1 MEKIYILGNDSIQSF
16 ADSIDATLVNLQDTR
31 MSTHSSIHDF
41 VSNTFSSGKI
51 GLIIMDLETQIH
63 LCLDIAMHIR
73 LSLETLGFNAL
84 APIIFMSDIEV
95 DSLLRISSN
104 SQIFLTDSV
113 YVIEP
118 HKVRDSINNVIPLK
132 IENYCSGFLN
142 RINVAPPSYGEDDN
156 HGLANQWGACVM
168 NRLISGEHND
178 PAAISTAK
186 KELYFKYVLAN
197 TVDDIQSLVIPE
209 KCVQELLIK
218 PIDARGWR
226 ILFID
231 DKADKGWEDAL
242 RKLFLG
248 AKIDCISESVTSY
261 NEFTRESK
269 NLILYGDYDL
279 YLLDLRLGGQQ
290 EERIYDTKA
299 FSGMEILKVIKNV
312 NRGRQVIMFTASNKA
327 WNFKALLDPNGGA
340 NGYYIKESPSFK
352 FNESF
357 SYKSIQTFK
366 DEAITCYK
374 RNYLKGFY
382 SFIEEYFSVFS
393 GGNEMFDECKF
404 QVNLAFELTERATTK
419 AQFQYAFISL
429 IQTFEIL
436 SKHIVEIRK
445 TDSSQTMLMRS
456 QDQMSIIK
464 VLRIHPDNLNRFIY
478 THDSQTIFENSKD
491 FSQFEK
497 LAAIYLQYLDQV
509 DDGILYILNQLVQ
522 IRNKI
527 MHPNTSSQN
536 DTESA
541 RLTNISYR
549 EYEEKYAVKALRFQ
563 SENVT
568 MLIKEISELSLLKE
582 RRLKGQDEFVLDK
595 GIVNTKYG
603 VQLVLE
609 CLVAFFSAFE

>member
-1 MEKIYILGNDSIQSF
+1 MGRCFK
-16 ADSIDATLVNLQDTR
+16 
-31 MSTHSSIHDF
+31 
-41 VSNTFSSGKI
+41 
-51 GLIIMDLETQIH
+51 
-63 LCLDIAMHIR
+63 
-73 LSLETLGFNAL
+73 
-84 APIIFMSDIEV
+84 
-95 DSLLRISSN
+95 
-104 SQIFLTDSV
+104 
-113 YVIEP
+113 
-118 HKVRDSINNVIPLK
+118 KVVFRG
-132 IENYCSGFLN
+132 EN
-142 RINVAPPSYGEDDN
+142 R
-156 HGLANQWGACVM
+156 
-168 NRLISGEHND
+168 
-178 PAAISTAK
+178 
-186 KELYFKYVLAN
+186 
-197 TVDDIQSLVIPE
+197 
-209 KCVQELLIK
+209 
-218 PIDARGWR
+218 
-226 ILFID
+226 
-231 DKADKGWEDAL
+231 
-242 RKLFLG
+242 
-248 AKIDCISESVTSY
+248 
-261 NEFTRESK
+261 
-269 NLILYGDYDL
+269 
-279 YLLDLRLGGQQ
+279 LDLRLGGQQ

-299 FSGMEILKVIKNV
+299 FSGMEILTVIKNV

-478 THDSQTIFENSKD
+478 THDSQTIFENIKD

-497 LAAIYLQYLDQV
+497 LAAIYLQYLDQ
-509 DDGILYILNQLVQ
+509 Q

-541 RLTNISYR
+541 RLTNVSYR